1 MFEGRDFKIMEIA
14 ISRKD
19 VKNSLSS
26 PQFVIEPTSNLIIP
40 VEEILFYLERAI
52 QCKSLTFK
60 SEDKSSLHPSKNRM
74 ITVVKSKF
82 LMNSILGPPFISGP
96 NRKIN

>member
-60 SEDKSSLHPSKNRM
+60 SEEKPSLYPTKNWM
-74 ITVVKSKF
+74 ISIVKNKF
-82 LMNSILGPPFISGP
+82 LMNCILGSTFH
-96 NRKIN
+96 NWAW